1 MASKK
6 LENLVK
12 AMVEVERLNSLIKEL
27 KADVD
32 VQEEITLEALKK
44 DGTKKSFEV
53 NTKSGVLVVTEY
65 ASSIK
70 ADVLSF
76 AMAKLEMS
84 KAEIEAEAK
93 KHGYTTE
100 TAGYYKYKAIANK

>member
-27 KADVD
+27 KADPD
-32 VQEEITLEALKK
+32 VQEEIALEALKK

-76 AMAKLEMS
+76 AMSKLEMS

-93 KHGYTTE
+93 TQGFITE
-100 TAGYYKYKAIANK
+100 TAGYYKYKAVK

>member
-27 KADVD
+27 KADSD
-32 VQEEITLEALKK
+32 VQEEIALEALKK

-76 AMAKLEMS
+76 AMSKLEMS

-93 KHGYTTE
+93 SQGFIAE
-100 TAGYYKYKAIANK
+100 TAGYYKYKAVK